1 MYNTTLLTQNKLLQ
15 LAANKELMAAFRA
28 CCIRRLSLKYWIR
41 FGRIGLWI
49 GLGLWMKWT
58 DRRMREDSWSMS

>member
-41 FGRIGLWI
+41 FGRI
-49 GLGLWMKWT
+49 
-58 DRRMREDSWSMS
+58 